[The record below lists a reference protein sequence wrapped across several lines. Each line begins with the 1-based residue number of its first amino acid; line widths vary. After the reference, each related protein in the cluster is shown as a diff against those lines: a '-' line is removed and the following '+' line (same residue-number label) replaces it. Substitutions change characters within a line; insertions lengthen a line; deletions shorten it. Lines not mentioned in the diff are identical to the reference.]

1 MIRENTSTQ
10 LQKLR
15 AGMRVKET
23 IIKDLSREN
32 ERMKIII
39 EALVEKIQRLKAEKE
54 NLREA
59 LKNVGNDFEPRG
71 DDSEEGN

>member
-1 MIRENTSTQ
+1 VIRENTSTQ